1 MFIAVNCK
9 DGSSRCFEVKL
20 ITFDPKKGIS
30 IYGEKDIKSLR
41 VYVSLTGDI
50 KTEFSMPSSELNEV
64 KNCKV
69 PGMIFKKNEGEL
81 KEETWQG
88 LPAYRKEDAEGE
100 ILVNSWN
107 VPEEAVGSII
117 TKHCETVEQLY
128 NNLVSLLA

>member
-50 KTEFSMPSSELNEV
+50 KTEFSVPSSELNEV

-69 PGMIFKKNEGEL
+69 PGMIFKRNEGEL

-88 LPAYRKEDAEGE
+88 LPAYREEDTEGE
-100 ILVNSWN
+100 ILVESWN
-107 VPEEAVGSII
+107 VSNAIGSII